1 VQCERV
7 FDLYKA
13 VMQRSVQKVKAAMSA
28 NWSIDQEGGRRTYRI
43 KTILTQPTQLTRQAS
58 LQRQPSSSIPKRLRN
73 CYSRNESFNMVDLAH
88 GAEFRVRRPEGISS
102 VPLEEIMQYH
112 VGRILKYLRIGA
124 VTIFEPPSSTVPYLA
139 YIALEEHL
147 RLFRQ
152 ATPKSGQL

>member
-1 VQCERV
+1 MQCERV

-112 VGRILKYLRIGA
+112 VGRISVWQLTQKRNGILKYLRIGA

-139 YIALEEHL
+139 
-147 RLFRQ
+147 
-152 ATPKSGQL
+152 